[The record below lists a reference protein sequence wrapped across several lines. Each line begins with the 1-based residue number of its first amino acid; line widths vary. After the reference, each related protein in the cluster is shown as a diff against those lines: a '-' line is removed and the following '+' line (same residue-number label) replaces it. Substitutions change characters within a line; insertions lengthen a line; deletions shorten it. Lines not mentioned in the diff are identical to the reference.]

1 MIKKKRP
8 ETMIERVERAHHMY
22 DNGPKPKH
30 YGDDSIVDMEKG
42 NSMTGLQKKTPVV
55 VKAKEGP
62 FESALTKVQRPKP
75 FKNEDPS
82 SYPMNQKKSM
92 GQWEAVLEEAK
103 NPKNRD
109 ERISA
114 RQTRNI
120 IREKYKDKTQRKY
133 LGDDELKLIGKHPS
147 QLYTSQPIDIPSVKI
162 KIPPVQPQEPERPIN
177 EIIRERAEVRRQ
189 RDIADIENKFG
200 RGGLVNIAKRLI

>member
-1 MIKKKRP
+1 
-8 ETMIERVERAHHMY
+8 
-22 DNGPKPKH
+22 
-30 YGDDSIVDMEKG
+30 MEKW

-62 FESALTKVQRPKP
+62 FESALTKIQRPKP

-162 KIPPVQPQEPERPIN
+162 KIPPVQPKEPERPIN

>member
-30 YGDDSIVDMEKG
+30 YEDKSIVDMEKW

-55 VKAKEGP
+55 TKAKEGP

-82 SYPMNQKKSM
+82 SYPMNQK
-92 GQWEAVLEEAK
+92 
-103 NPKNRD
+103 N
-109 ERISA
+109 
-114 RQTRNI
+114 
-120 IREKYKDKTQRKY
+120 YY
-133 LGDDELKLIGKHPS
+133 LNMELLRF
-147 QLYTSQPIDIPSVKI
+147 TT
-162 KIPPVQPQEPERPIN
+162 
-177 EIIRERAEVRRQ
+177 A
-189 RDIADIENKFG
+189 
-200 RGGLVNIAKRLI
+200 